1 MPPGNHLE
9 ILHGDRRG
17 QHSIRINDRYRICFV
32 WSGKG
37 PKRLEI
43 VDYHWKGVPMKMP
56 TNRPPIHPG
65 EILLEEFMKPYG
77 MTQTEIARRI
87 GVSRKHISEVVNGRK
102 GISTDMAL
110 RLSRLFGTSP
120 ELWLNGQLAWDV
132 WHAMRGENA
141 FRLEAI
147 EPVST
152 SVWKCLR
159 SDRDKYRIWR
169 YGYMIVVE

>member
-1 MPPGNHLE
+1 
-9 ILHGDRRG
+9 
-17 QHSIRINDRYRICFV
+17 
-32 WSGKG
+32 
-37 PKRLEI
+37 
-43 VDYHWKGVPMKMP
+43 MKMP

-110 RLSRLFGTSP
+110 RLSRLFGTSL

-132 WHAMRGENA
+132 WHAIRGENA
-141 FRLEAI
+141 CKFEVI
-147 EPVST
+147 EPVAT
-152 SVWKCLR
+152 SV
-159 SDRDKYRIWR
+159 
-169 YGYMIVVE
+169 

>member
-1 MPPGNHLE
+1 
-9 ILHGDRRG
+9 
-17 QHSIRINDRYRICFV
+17 
-32 WSGKG
+32 
-37 PKRLEI
+37 
-43 VDYHWKGVPMKMP
+43 MKMP
-56 TNRPPIHPG
+56 TNRRPIHPG

-152 SVWKCLR
+152 SV
-159 SDRDKYRIWR
+159 
-169 YGYMIVVE
+169 